1 MSEEAGTFFGMIIV
15 VGVIITLGFSFR
27 AIKTHKTI
35 RTINQ
40 KICKQIYQQNTN
52 KYINCSTKDIN
63 ENIKLIKDITN
74 DR

>member
-15 VGVIITLGFSFR
+15 VGVIITLGFPLGR

-40 KICKQIYQQNTN
+40 KNM
-52 KYINCSTKDIN
+52 
-63 ENIKLIKDITN
+63 
-74 DR
+74 